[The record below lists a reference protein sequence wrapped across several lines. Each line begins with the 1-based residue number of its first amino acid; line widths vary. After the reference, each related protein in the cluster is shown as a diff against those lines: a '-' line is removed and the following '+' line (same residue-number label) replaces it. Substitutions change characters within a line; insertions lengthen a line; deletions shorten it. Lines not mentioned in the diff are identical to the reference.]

1 MLSIF
6 LSQLSLK
13 PAPISRY
20 DLASTRLVWS
30 IFVALCIAS
39 NINMLA
45 SGASIL
51 ALIAMTLITSVS
63 IYTAYKTLFWWL
75 VRQGF
80 WDGKGNLFALIVTSS
95 LVDLLFPIVMYFGLI
110 PVVILGLFSFSIFF
124 QAIRNGFLLSFWQ
137 TMGAIGIATIGATV
151 AGMILAAL
159 AGIFGLTI

>member
-1 MLSIF
+1 MLSIILF
-6 LSQLSLK
+6 QLSLK
-13 PAPISRY
+13 PVPISRY
-20 DLASTRLVWS
+20 DLASTWLVWS

-45 SGASIL
+45 TGASIP
-51 ALIAMTLITSVS
+51 ALIVMTLITSIS
-63 IYTAYKTLFWWL
+63 IYTAYRILFWWL
-75 VRQGF
+75 ARQGF

-95 LVDLLFPIVMYFGLI
+95 LVDLLFPIAMYFGLI

-137 TMGAIGIATIGATV
+137 TMSAIGIATVGATA
-151 AGMILAAL
+151 AGMVLSAL